1 MFMIIMGPPGAGK
14 GTQAVNIVD
23 TYKVPHIS
31 TGDMFRE
38 AMKNE
43 TEMGKLA
50 KSYIEKGNLVP
61 DDVTVGIVKERLN
74 QPDCANGFLLD
85 GFPRNESQ
93 AIALDN
99 ILKEL
104 NKKLDFAINIKV
116 DNEKLIKRIVGRRI
130 CKNCGATFHV
140 EFNKPKQE
148 GICDCCGSELIQ
160 RKDDTVETASNRLD
174 VYDKQTAPLLD
185 YYSKQGL
192 LVNVNGDQSLE
203 KVFTDIKAGLT
214 K

>member
-61 DDVTVGIVKERLN
+61 DDVTVGIVRERLH
-74 QPDCANGFLLD
+74 QADCANGFLLD

-93 AIALDN
+93 AVALDN

-130 CKNCGATFHV
+130 CKNCGATFHI
-140 EFNKPKQE
+140 EYNKPKKE
-148 GICDCCGSELIQ
+148 GICDNCGEALIQ
-160 RKDDTVETASNRLD
+160 RKDDTVETATNRLD
-174 VYDKQTAPLLD
+174 VYDKQTAPLLE

-203 KVFTDIKAGLT
+203 KVFADIKAGLT

>member
-61 DDVTVGIVKERLN
+61 DDVTVGIVK
-74 QPDCANGFLLD
+74 
-85 GFPRNESQ
+85 
-93 AIALDN
+93 
-99 ILKEL
+99 
-104 NKKLDFAINIKV
+104 
-116 DNEKLIKRIVGRRI
+116 
-130 CKNCGATFHV
+130 
-140 EFNKPKQE
+140 
-148 GICDCCGSELIQ
+148 
-160 RKDDTVETASNRLD
+160 
-174 VYDKQTAPLLD
+174 
-185 YYSKQGL
+185 
-192 LVNVNGDQSLE
+192 
-203 KVFTDIKAGLT
+203 
-214 K
+214 

>member
-14 GTQAVNIVD
+14 GTQAVNIVEA
-23 TYKVPHIS
+23 YKVPHIS

-50 KSYIEKGNLVP
+50 KSYIEKGELVP
-61 DDVTVGIVKERLN
+61 DEVTVGIVKERLN
-74 QPDCANGFLLD
+74 EKDCENGFLLD
-85 GFPRNESQ
+85 GFPRNEAQ
-93 AIALDN
+93 AVALDE
-99 ILKEL
+99 ILKDL
-104 NKKLDFAINIKV
+104 NKTLDFAINIKV

-130 CKNCGATFHV
+130 CKKCGATFHI
-140 EFNKPKQE
+140 EYNKPMTE
-148 GICDCCGSELIQ
+148 GICDVCGDNLIQ
-160 RKDDTVETASNRLD
+160 RKDDTVETASNRLN

-192 LVNVNGDQSLE
+192 LVNIDGDQSLE
-203 KVFTDIKAGLT
+203 KVFEDIKKGL
-214 K
+214 KK

>member
-14 GTQAVNIVD
+14 GTQAVNIVEQ
-23 TYKVPHIS
+23 YKVPHIS

-50 KSYIEKGNLVP
+50 KSYIEAGNLVP
-61 DDVTVGIVKERLN
+61 DDVTIGIVRERLSQN
-74 QPDCANGFLLD
+74 DCANGFLLD

-93 AIALDN
+93 AVALDN
-99 ILKEL
+99 ILNDL

-130 CKNCGATFHV
+130 CKNCGATFHI

-148 GICDCCGSELIQ
+148 GICDCCNEALIQ
-160 RKDDTVETASNRLD
+160 RKDDTVETASNRLN
-174 VYDKQTAPLLD
+174 VYDLQTAPLLD

-203 KVFTDIKAGLT
+203 KVFSDIKAGLT

>member
-93 AIALDN
+93 AVALDN

-130 CKNCGATFHV
+130 CKNCGATFHI

>member
-93 AIALDN
+93 AVALDN